1 LNANDRVENGFYDPG
16 HQIANEPLTS
26 LESYKSQAVDLEM
39 REVILIDEDKD
50 ERLMKYLSLSKTIVQ
65 QATTFEAKI
74 SALALF
80 VSKFHVWY
88 GRSID

>member
-1 LNANDRVENGFYDPG
+1 MENGFYDPG

-80 VSKFHVWY
+80 VSKFHV
-88 GRSID
+88 